1 MKGLIYSFLR
11 KFCKR
16 KKERE
21 KRKFIVLTEEDVGR
35 ELFVRR
41 TYLLVDDAEERE
53 RLERGLMS
61 LLGFLAAKDAVIV
74 IECEGRKDERGER
87 ETSSYRSGALQTL
100 RQRART

>member
-21 KRKFIVLTEEDVGR
+21 KRKSIVLTAKDVEQ
-35 ELFVRR
+35 ELVRR

-74 IECEGRKDERGER
+74 IECEGEKG
-87 ETSSYRSGALQTL
+87 
-100 RQRART
+100 